1 MKVIVVDFL
10 LPCPI
15 PMLSYLQDKL
25 LSENIDSANARVALH
40 LTGIVVD
47 CTNTCESLLVTTCVY
62 PSLH

>member
-1 MKVIVVDFL
+1 MKVIIVDFL

-25 LSENIDSANARVALH
+25 LSKNVNSVNVTVALH

-47 CTNTCESLLVTTCVY
+47 
-62 PSLH
+62 